1 MDVHKDHSE
10 EETEDNPVRE
20 LAGEIR
26 ALTAVLTAFME
37 ATISKSAIPAV
48 TEIEAPSSQNS

>member
-37 ATISKSAIPAV
+37 ATAGKPAIPAV
-48 TEIEAPSSQNS
+48 TAIEATAS

>member
-37 ATISKSAIPAV
+37 ATAGKPAIPAV
-48 TEIEAPSSQNS
+48 AAIEAPASQNS